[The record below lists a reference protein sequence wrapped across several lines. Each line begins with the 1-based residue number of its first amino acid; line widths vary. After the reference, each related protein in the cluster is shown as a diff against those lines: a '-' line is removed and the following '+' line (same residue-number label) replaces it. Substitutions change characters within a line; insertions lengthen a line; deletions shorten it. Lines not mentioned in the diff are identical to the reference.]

1 MVIPDGLASG
11 VADPMK
17 VLRTPDSRFAALAG
31 FPFVP
36 RYLEIVADD
45 GTPLRLAYV
54 EEGPRDAA
62 PVLLLHGE
70 PSWSYLYRSM
80 IPPLVAAGRRVI
92 APDLIGFGRSDKPAD
107 VKDYSYAAH
116 LAWLQAFVDRLALE
130 RITLFCQD
138 WGGLL
143 GLRLVAA
150 APGRFARV
158 VASNTGLPTGDQPM
172 PAAFLK
178 WRDYSQNVPVFDA
191 GTIVDRGTCRGID
204 AAARAGYNA
213 PFPDE
218 SYCAGARKFPLL
230 VPNTPAD
237 PEAPAN
243 RAAWRQ
249 LEKFDRPFLTAFGDS
264 DQITAGADRLMQA
277 RIPGAR
283 GQPHVLL
290 PAGGHFIQE
299 DHGPRLAELLT
310 GFIAA
315 GP

>member
-1 MVIPDGLASG
+1 
-11 VADPMK
+11 MK
-17 VLRTPDSRFAALAG
+17 VLRTPDSRFAGLPE
-31 FPFVP
+31 FPLVP
-36 RYLEIVADD
+36 RYLEVTAGD
-45 GTPLRLAYV
+45 GTALRLAYLD
-54 EEGPRDAA
+54 EGPRVAA

-80 IPPLVAAGRRVI
+80 IPSLLAAGMRVV
-92 APDLIGFGRSDKPAD
+92 APDLIGFGRSDKPAERSA
-107 VKDYSYAAH
+107 YSYATH
-116 LAWLQAFVDRLALE
+116 VAWMQAFVELLGLE

-138 WGGLL
+138 WGGLI

-150 APGRFARV
+150 SPGRFARV

-172 PAAFLK
+172 PEAFLK

-191 GTIVDRGTCRGID
+191 GVIVHRGTCRGIAD
-204 AAARAGYNA
+204 AARAAYNA

-218 SYCAGARKFPLL
+218 SYCAGARQFPLL

-243 RAAWRQ
+243 RAAWRE
-249 LEKFDRPFLTAFGDS
+249 LEKFKRPFLTVFGDS
-264 DQITAGADRLMQA
+264 DHITAGADRLMQA

-283 GQPHVLL
+283 GLQHLLL

-299 DHGPRLAELLT
+299 DHGPRLAGILAA
-310 GFIAA
+310 FVAA
-315 GP
+315 GT